1 MDDTIS
7 RAAVLRILYR
17 KLSNGFRDYNGDWN
31 EPTINSRGGFRAVV
45 NYRNQTKKMVMD
57 FTRLIWYKTDGGWMS
72 HVGTVN
78 IGLHGDTQLYC

>member
-1 MDDTIS
+1 MRYGVDAVADTVER
-7 RAAVLRILYR
+7 RAGWLM
-17 KLSNGFRDYNGDWN
+17 N
-31 EPTINSRGGFRAVV
+31 GGFRAVV